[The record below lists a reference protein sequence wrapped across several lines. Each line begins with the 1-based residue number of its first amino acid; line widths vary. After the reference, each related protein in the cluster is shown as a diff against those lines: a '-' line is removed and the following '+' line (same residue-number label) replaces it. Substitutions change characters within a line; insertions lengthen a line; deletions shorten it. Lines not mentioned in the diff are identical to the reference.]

1 MKHIKISVILPCY
14 NVKDYIKRC
23 LDRII
28 NQTLKDI
35 EIICVDDKSTDNTLQ
50 ILQKYSKNEKRIKII
65 ELEKNSGAGTA
76 RNTGLK
82 LAKGEY
88 VSFIDPDDYIDLNF
102 YEKLYNTAF
111 TNNYDVIKGAVCIH
125 NSKDQ
130 TTHIS
135 NLNSKILQNHINF
148 YGEHWSAIYKKD
160 FLISNNIF
168 YPEDVITGQ
177 DSVFLSILVTKH
189 PHIGIL
195 NDTYYHYLLN
205 RPNSLDS
212 IEFSHEKILSRIK
225 MLNYKKSLLLNSN
238 FLSKSD
244 IKIFIKN
251 HILTNFYYTFNKKF
265 EKATDKE
272 LLFDWLVNA
281 KLPKSDLLT
290 YFGKHKATA
299 IIKNRYNKFISP
311 EYKMHLFYKERCP
324 NSRRHI
330 YFLGFKIFSYKK
342 KQRSENITENLT
354 DIPVKYISEDRLPVY
369 LRDVFFKKTGKL
381 PTENLNT
388 FSEKVIWASMFDATK
403 LKVQCTDKLA
413 VREYVRK
420 TVGEKYLPD
429 LYAVY
434 KKPDDFSLE
443 DLPDSFLLTYNAGAN
458 GDFNKIITNK
468 NMLNIDEIKNTM
480 RKWLLY
486 NHSEPACEMQYRYIK
501 PRIIARE
508 LLDIR
513 EDIEYKLW
521 CFNGKVEFICLN
533 SYVRGHN
540 AVGFATFDKEWNKLD
555 FYQSGGDRWH
565 ITEDIKKP
573 KFLKELVSVSEKL
586 AKPFNFVR
594 VDFYETKDGKIKFG
608 ELTFSPSSGT
618 FTFYP
623 NNEKIQLIYGNKFII
638 PERNEM
644 GFSKRNNFIK

>member
-1 MKHIKISVILPCY
+1 MQKITAILPCF
-14 NVKDYIKRC
+14 NVQNYIDSC
-23 LDRII
+23 LNSIL

-35 EIICVDDKSTDNTLQ
+35 EIICIDDKSTDNTLQ
-50 ILQKYSKNEKRIKII
+50 ILQKYAKTDKRIKII
-65 ELEKNSGAGTA
+65 ALEKNSGAGHA
-76 RNTGLK
+76 RNAGLN

-102 YEKLYNTAF
+102 YEKLYNTAI

-177 DSVFLSILVTKH
+177 DSVFLSGLAVLYPNLAI
-189 PHIGIL
+189 I
-195 NDTYYHYLLN
+195 NDTFYHYTYN
-205 RPNSLDS
+205 RTQSLDS
-212 IEFSHEKILSRIK
+212 ETLSHIKTVSRLK
-225 MLNYKKSLLLNSN
+225 MLNYKKNILSSVVFNSLSD
-238 FLSKSD
+238 KSL
-244 IKIFIKN
+244 FIKN
-251 HILTNFYYTFNKKF
+251 HILENFYYTFNKKF
-265 EKATDKE
+265 EESTDKK
-272 LLFDWLVNA
+272 LLFNWLVNA

-290 YFGKHKATA
+290 YFGKYKTTA
-299 IIKNRYNKFISP
+299 IIKNRYNKFIRP
-311 EYKMHLFYKERCP
+311 EYKMHLFYKEHCP
-324 NSRRHI
+324 NGRRHI

-342 KQRSENITENLT
+342 KQRSENTTEKLT
-354 DIPVKYISEDRLPVY
+354 DIPVKYISEDRLPIY

-388 FSEKVIWASMFDATK
+388 FSEKVIWASMFDVTN
-403 LKVQCTDKLA
+403 LKVQCTDKLT
-413 VREYVRK
+413 VRDYVKK
-420 TVGEKYLPD
+420 TIGEKYLPD

-434 KKPDDFSLE
+434 KKPDDFSLK
-443 DLPDSFLLTYNAGAN
+443 DLPNSFLLTYNAGAN

-468 NMLNIDEIKNTM
+468 NTINIDDIKNTM
-480 RKWLLY
+480 RNWFLY

-540 AVGFATFDKEWNKLD
+540 AIGFTTFDKNWNKLE
-555 FYQSGGDRWH
+555 FYQSGSDKWH

-586 AKPFNFVR
+586 ANPFNFVR

-608 ELTFSPSSGT
+608 ELTFSPSAGN
-618 FTFYP
+618 FVFAP
-623 NNEKIQLIYGNKFII
+623 NNSEFQEKYGKKFVL
-638 PERNEM
+638 PARDEN
-644 GFSKRNNFIK
+644 GFSKNNIITNI